1 MKLNMK
7 TLYSTISNR
16 LARSS
21 KISALLV
28 AIMLLTVVVAGCAIG
43 SEIQSI
49 PPAPAGSNPP
59 VSGTTVVSPLYDEN
73 TVVSLYERSIPAV
86 VEIVTVLEAGSRAV
100 GPSQDV
106 PSERGQGSGFFID
119 GEGHILTN
127 YHVVEKAKT
136 VNIGLHNNT
145 RVEAKIVG
153 TDPQNDM
160 ALLQVNISDV
170 GKITFLPLGNS
181 DNVKPGQMAIA
192 MGSPYGLEGSVTV
205 GVISGVGRSLPGSTS
220 RTIVNVIQTDAAIN
234 PGNSGGPLF
243 NSKGEVIGIN
253 TAIEAS
259 ARRIGF
265 AIPINNAKLRLPL
278 LLKGGE
284 VKSPW
289 LGIEG
294 RAIDQEFASRLG
306 LSVKSGVYVVS
317 VFPGSPAEK
326 VGLKESGRN
335 TQREPNAGGDII
347 TAVDNVPLTKV
358 EDMLSYFNGKKP
370 GDKVSLAI
378 YRGNQQM
385 TVSVEL
391 GEWGKT
397 PLSPANKP

>member
-7 TLYSTISNR
+7 TVYSTISNR
-16 LARSS
+16 LAWSS

-28 AIMLLTVVVAGCAIG
+28 AIMLMTVVVAGCATG
-43 SEIQSI
+43 SGVQSI
-49 PPAPAGSNPP
+49 PPAPVGSNPP
-59 VSGTTVVSPLYDEN
+59 VSGTTVVSSLYDEN

-86 VEIVTVLEAGSRAV
+86 VEIVTVLEAGSSVAD
-100 GPSQDV
+100 PSQGV

-136 VNIGLHNNT
+136 VNIALHNNS

-153 TDPQNDM
+153 TDPQNDL
-160 ALLQVNISDV
+160 ALLQVNTSDA
-170 GKITFLPLGNS
+170 GRITFLPLGNS
-181 DNVKPGQMAIA
+181 DNIKPGQMAIA

-205 GVISGVGRSLPGSTS
+205 GVISGVGRSLPGTTS
-220 RTIVNVIQTDAAIN
+220 RPIVNMIQTDAAIN

-306 LSVKSGVYVVS
+306 LSVKSGIYIVS
-317 VFPGSPAEK
+317 IFSGSPAEK
-326 VGLKESGRN
+326 AGLKEGGRN
-335 TQREPNAGGDII
+335 TQREPNAGGDIV
-347 TAVDNVPLTKV
+347 TAVDSVPLTKV
-358 EDMLSYFNGKKP
+358 EDLLSYFNSKKP